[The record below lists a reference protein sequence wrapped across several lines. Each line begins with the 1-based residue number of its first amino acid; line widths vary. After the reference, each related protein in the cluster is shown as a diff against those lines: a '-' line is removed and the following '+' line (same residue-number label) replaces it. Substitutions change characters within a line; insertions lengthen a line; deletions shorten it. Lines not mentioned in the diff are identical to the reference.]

1 MVTPNASL
9 LALTPRPAAD
19 QLFAIAD
26 DHWLLEFNS
35 DRRMAFDLHRLS
47 LSAEQNPTKTERS
60 ISASNRPAS
69 ICKVVS

>member
-47 LSAEQNPTKTERS
+47 LSAEQNPTKDRALDFSLE
-60 ISASNRPAS
+60 PPGFYM
-69 ICKVVS
+69 